1 MLERRVGGD
10 AGAKERRGTLER
22 NAFGNSKH
30 VVLIDGDASRIAA
43 IGRRRLAVALIAV
56 IGQRHAAFAK
66 LLLASE
72 AGRAGTVG
80 IDEAADTDDVT
91 LLPFAHMGADID
103 DLPDDLVARDHG
115 KD

>member
-43 IGRRRLAVALIAV
+43 IGRRLAVALIAV

-66 LLLASE
+66 MLLARK
-72 AGRAGTVG
+72 AGGAGTVR
-80 IDEAADTDDVT
+80 IDAAADT
-91 LLPFAHMGADID
+91 D